1 MKYFQNFSNFVKE
14 KFLAL
19 ILFFIFYAA
28 VPASTDNIV
37 EESTVPSAYIFNLTN
52 LDIKELEIDGVATG
66 IKISPIEMNPVLS
79 VGSPQK
85 MDVTS
90 FYDSNL
96 TVIFS
101 NNQKWTQTILAQPPA
116 GKTAE
121 PVAIWLLQ
129 NGVLVSDVVGNVK
142 QFAWDS

>member
-1 MKYFQNFSNFVKE
+1 MKYFQTFSNFVKE
-14 KFLAL
+14 NFLAL

-28 VPASTDNIV
+28 VPASTDDIV

-66 IKISPIEMNPVLS
+66 IKISPTEMNPVLS

-101 NNQKWTQTILAQPPA
+101 NNQKWTQTIFAQPPA

>member
-1 MKYFQNFSNFVKE
+1 MKYFQTFSNFVKE

-28 VPASTDNIV
+28 IPASTDDIV

-66 IKISPIEMNPVLS
+66 IKISPTEMNPVLS